1 MGVVYFAF
9 LLVYTLCM
17 MPGGL
22 FIDRFGPRAALLV
35 MGFGSAF
42 FVALTGVV
50 GAKAA
55 GAAQL
60 LMALIVVRSLMG
72 MMTVPLHPACARV
85 VANWIPASRV
95 SWANGLVTFA
105 AVVGVASTYKLFGM
119 LIDLVD
125 WPMAFGIAAATTV
138 LLTAIWAVRGADRPQ
153 TPPSTNGSAPAGVE
167 ARVSHGVTDFI
178 GLFRR
183 SLLLL
188 TLSYSAVGYFQYLFF
203 YWIHYYFKDIL
214 RLGSEESRFYS
225 GLPTLAL
232 AIGMLVGGWLADRA
246 QRRLGT
252 RWGYCLVPM
261 SGLSFGAV
269 FLFLGVAA
277 SDPLWIVAY
286 FTLSMGAVGVSESSF
301 WQTAVQLGGHR
312 GGTAAAI
319 LNTGGN
325 GVGLLAPLLTPA
337 ISEHLGW
344 QWGITLGGVV
354 CFLGAICWCGI
365 DPWQSADS
373 SAPPS
378 PYSASQ

>member
-1 MGVVYFAF
+1 MSRSNVLTAAQEARLSGASATIRWQMVALLMALCFISHFNRISISVAADDRIMKQFGISPTQMGVVYFAF

-42 FVALTGVV
+42 FVALTGVA

-60 LMALIVVRSLMG
+60 LLALIVGRSLMG
-72 MMTVPLHPACARV
+72 MTTVPLHPACARV

-153 TPPSTNGSAPAGVE
+153 TPPSPNGSAAAGVE
-167 ARVSHGVTDFI
+167 APISHGVTEFI

-252 RWGYCLVPM
+252 RWGYSLVPM
-261 SGLSFGAV
+261 SGLLFGAV
-269 FLFLGVAA
+269 FLFL
-277 SDPLWIVAY
+277 
-286 FTLSMGAVGVSESSF
+286 
-301 WQTAVQLGGHR
+301 
-312 GGTAAAI
+312 
-319 LNTGGN
+319 
-325 GVGLLAPLLTPA
+325 
-337 ISEHLGW
+337 
-344 QWGITLGGVV
+344 
-354 CFLGAICWCGI
+354 
-365 DPWQSADS
+365 
-373 SAPPS
+373 
-378 PYSASQ
+378 